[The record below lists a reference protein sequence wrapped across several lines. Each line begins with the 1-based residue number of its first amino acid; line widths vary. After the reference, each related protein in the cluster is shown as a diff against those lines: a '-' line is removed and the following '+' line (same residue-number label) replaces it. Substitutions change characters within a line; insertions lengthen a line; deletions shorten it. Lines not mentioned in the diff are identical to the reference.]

1 MSWLS
6 LPSAEWRFDSLADL
20 VDRVRPAPPELNALI
35 LAGAFDWTSRSRPG
49 LLLEARAGER
59 AWRRSPTRAA
69 PALVA
74 SDGSALAIAAPPV
87 AVPELPEFDASERVR
102 AEFQSTGLWFSAH
115 PLEVWL
121 DDAAARGRVWLGAA
135 GRVGWR
141 VTVASPRRGVT
152 TKMGEP
158 MLFLTLADRSGLA
171 ECVLFPDAYRT
182 WASATRG
189 AILRVE
195 GRVDE
200 TLDAVTVTAERI
212 RSLVP

>member
-1 MSWLS
+1 
-6 LPSAEWRFDSLADL
+6 
-20 VDRVRPAPPELNALI
+20 
-35 LAGAFDWTSRSRPG
+35 
-49 LLLEARAGER
+49 
-59 AWRRSPTRAA
+59 
-69 PALVA
+69 VA

-87 AVPELPEFDASERVR
+87 AVPELPEFDAAERVR

-121 DDAAARGRVWLGAA
+121 DDAAARGTCPAA
-135 GRVGWR
+135 ELPARVGRR
-141 VTVASPRRGVT
+141 VTVAGLPCARRGVT
-152 TKMGEP
+152 TKQGEP

-182 WASATRG
+182 WAAATRG
-189 AILRVE
+189 AIVRVE

-212 RSLVP
+212 RSLV